1 MLYAYTV
8 LGVVMEQIKMFK
20 EVLLVNKQG
29 NEVWYPKYGWLDN
42 FTNKTKEFYSQKTSI
57 KTLSLFSG
65 AGGLDIGFHDAG
77 FEIISSVEIEK
88 VFSETLRQNSGK
100 GKYFETTEVNCI
112 DIREFDFDADVDF
125 IIGGPPCQTFS
136 AAGRRASGVAG
147 TTDERGVL
155 FLEYV
160 RLLEKLQPK
169 GFLFENVYGILGAQ
183 NGEAWDQIR
192 KAFSDVGYKLHY
204 RILDAADYG
213 VPQHRER
220 LIIIGLKEGEYL
232 FPRPTHGPDSIDDTP
247 HYSAEES
254 LKNLK
259 FKQELKSSLG
269 GEHGPLLNDIPPG
282 LNYSFYTEKMG
293 HPNPVFGWRSKFS
306 DFLYKADN
314 ERPVRTIKAQGGQ
327 YTGPFHWDSRAFDT
341 NELKRLQTF
350 PDKYEIFGGRG
361 KIIHQ
366 IGNSVPPQL
375 ARVLACSIQ
384 DQVFNNGSPAD
395 FGYLSAAEE
404 LTFRKRKRQLTKIYA
419 EKSAKAIEQ
428 LYSVDNQEIKEIS
441 SVSTEFSF
449 SDKLTIE
456 YEENSDFSGELVF
469 TPEKT
474 IVKVL
479 NKNEGDAKNIIYF
492 SPIDKW
498 SLSTKMVELHWNG
511 DCLRNY
517 IVVWKFFEDQL
528 RKQGLKSD
536 LVQLVGYYQYIPS
549 VKIVW
554 CSDTVSSNK
563 TYLLISKLTSPE
575 FTRRNMLLDTLDNLI
590 KEFNLDTMSTL
601 KEFKKLGLDV
611 RNSNTN
617 SMLKEDEILI
627 PYEFPTLYG
636 RSVQY
641 SKEL

>member
-1 MLYAYTV
+1 
-8 LGVVMEQIKMFK
+8 MEQMKIFP
-20 EVLLVNKQG
+20 EVLLKKNSTDSIWQ
-29 NEVWYPKYGWLDN
+29 PSYGWLND
-42 FTNKTKEFYSQKTSI
+42 FTNKTKKFYSPKKSI
-57 KTLSLFSG
+57 RTLSLFSG

-77 FEIISSVEIEK
+77 FEIVSSVEIEK
-88 VFSETLRQNSGK
+88 VFSETLRQNSGE
-100 GKYFETTEVNCI
+100 GRYFETTEVNCI
-112 DIREFDFDADVDF
+112 DIREFDFDEKVDF

-147 TTDERGVL
+147 TTDARGVL

-183 NGEAWDQIR
+183 NGEAWQQIR
-192 KAFSDVGYKLHY
+192 EAFSNVGYKLHY

-232 FPRPTHGPDSIDDTP
+232 FPRPTHGPDSIDNVP

-254 LKNLK
+254 LKEVK
-259 FKQELKSSLG
+259 FKQELKVSLG
-269 GEHGPLLNDIPPG
+269 GEHGPLLKDIPPG

-293 HPNPVFGWRSKFS
+293 HPNPIFGWRSKFS

-314 ERPVRTIKAQGGQ
+314 EKPVRTIKAQGGQ
-327 YTGPFHWDSRAFDT
+327 YTGPFHWDARAFDT

-350 PDKYEIFGGRG
+350 PDNYEIYGGRG

-375 ARVLACSIQ
+375 ARLLACSIQ
-384 DQVFNNGSPAD
+384 KQIFNNGTPVELE
-395 FGYLSAAEE
+395 YLSPTEE

-419 EKSAKAIEQ
+419 EKAKNAIEH
-428 LYSVDNQEIKEIS
+428 LYSVNNQEVKEIS
-441 SVSTEFSF
+441 SISTEFTF

-456 YEENSDFSGELVF
+456 YAEDSHFSGELAF

-474 IVKVL
+474 IIRVL
-479 NKNEGDAKNIIYF
+479 NKNAGDAKNIIYF
-492 SPIDKW
+492 SPVDKW
-498 SLSTKMVELHWNG
+498 SLSTDMIELHWNG

-528 RKQGLKSD
+528 RRQGLKSD
-536 LVQLVGYYQYIPS
+536 LVQLAGYYQYMPS
-549 VKIVW
+549 VKIEW
-554 CSDTVSSNK
+554 CPNTLSNSK
-563 TYLLISKLTSPE
+563 TYQLISKLTSLE
-575 FTRRNMLLDTLDNLI
+575 FTRRNMLIDTIDDLI
-590 KEFNLDTMSTL
+590 SSFNLDTMSTL
-601 KEFKKLGLDV
+601 REYKKLGLDV

-617 SMLKEDEILI
+617 PMLKEQEILI